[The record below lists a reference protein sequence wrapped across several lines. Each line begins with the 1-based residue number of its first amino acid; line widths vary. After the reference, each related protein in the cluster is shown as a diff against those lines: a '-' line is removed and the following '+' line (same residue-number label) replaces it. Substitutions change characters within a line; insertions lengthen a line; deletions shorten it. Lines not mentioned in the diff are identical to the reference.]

1 MQTENRIDY
10 GPLTELIG
18 TWMGNK
24 GVDLAPEPDG
34 TEHNEY
40 YETIIFTEA
49 DDLANAEEEN
59 LSAVHYV
66 QKVKRITNDK
76 VIHQET
82 GYWIWEQG
90 TDNVIHSL
98 TIPRGICVL
107 AGGKATGKQSES
119 TIFTV
124 EAEVGNEQWPIIQTT
139 FLQQKAKVESYKQQ
153 VTLFDNTLHYTQ
165 TMVLDIYGR
174 TFEHTD
180 SSTLVKVVE

>member
-1 MQTENRIDY
+1 MQDDNSTDY
-10 GPLTELIG
+10 GPLAGLLG
-18 TWMGNK
+18 TWSGNK

-107 AGGKATGKQSES
+107 AGGKVIEKSGET
-119 TIFTV
+119 TFNV
-124 EAEVGNEQWPIIQTT
+124 EAEVGNEKWPISQTT
-139 FLQQKAKVESYKQQ
+139 FLQQKAKVKTYNQQ
-153 VTLFDNTLHYTQ
+153 VTLSGNTLHYKQ
-165 TMVLDIYGR
+165 NMMLDIYGR
-174 TFEHTD
+174 SFDHIDEN
-180 SSTLVKVVE
+180 TLTKVAE